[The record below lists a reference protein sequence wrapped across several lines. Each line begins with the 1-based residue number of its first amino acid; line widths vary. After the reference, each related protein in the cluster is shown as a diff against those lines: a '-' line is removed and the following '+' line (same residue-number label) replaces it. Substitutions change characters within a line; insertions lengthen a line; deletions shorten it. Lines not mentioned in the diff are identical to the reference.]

1 MVRFKTWAVRALG
14 LQHVTAKLIHL
25 QRLFHLTSGSQLDV
39 ERKLVM
45 KGIMF
50 LSDNKAMVV
59 PSAGTG
65 AAHAS
70 TTWLEQKKAKK
81 KRVPIT
87 ISSIGVFATPLTSAA
102 ACLRLLAG
110 AGS

>member
-1 MVRFKTWAVRALG
+1 
-14 LQHVTAKLIHL
+14 
-25 QRLFHLTSGSQLDV
+25 
-39 ERKLVM
+39 M

-50 LSDNKAMVV
+50 LNENKAMVV

-70 TTWLEQKKAKK
+70 TTWLEQKKPK
-81 KRVPIT
+81 KRVPST

-110 AGS
+110 AGSQTLAHKQRP